1 MPVVLDLIHWGKRA
15 DIRVSRS
22 ESRYMKQRGGRKG
35 SLNETG
41 EVNTSRRENQH
52 VKSRKQE
59 TGFTLAP
66 GSHLLEH
73 GGGLEEELLPWPCL
87 SPLPWKPWHDVG
99 VTAGWLACFW
109 KTYVFLSILLWPPP
123 RPRLLSA
130 IWQVPQCL
138 ASNMQFPELQRV
150 TCLRFSSMLFLL

>member
-66 GSHLLEH
+66 GSHLLER
-73 GGGLEEELLPWPCL
+73 GGGAGGRAPPLAL
-87 SPLPWKPWHDVG
+87 PLPI
-99 VTAGWLACFW
+99 ALEALA
-109 KTYVFLSILLWPPP
+109 
-123 RPRLLSA
+123 
-130 IWQVPQCL
+130 
-138 ASNMQFPELQRV
+138 
-150 TCLRFSSMLFLL
+150 